1 MEAQNFTFKEKISH
15 YLDDFNSP
23 IGVIVNLIIL
33 GLILLSSGIF
43 VIETY
48 PLYDTTLKVLGKID
62 GVILSLFTIEYL
74 IRFWCA
80 ESKVKFIFSIFS
92 FIDLLSILPLFV
104 GFIDIR
110 FIRILRWFRV

>member
-43 VIETY
+43 VIENRW
-48 PLYDTTLKVLGKID
+48 
-62 GVILSLFTIEYL
+62 SNFRL
-74 IRFWCA
+74 IYY
-80 ESKVKFIFSIFS
+80 
-92 FIDLLSILPLFV
+92 
-104 GFIDIR
+104 
-110 FIRILRWFRV
+110 

>member
-48 PLYDTTLKVLGKID
+48 FKYY
-62 GVILSLFTIEYL
+62 LFLNPHI
-74 IRFWCA
+74 
-80 ESKVKFIFSIFS
+80 
-92 FIDLLSILPLFV
+92 SILITSFPLIFTLV
-104 GFIDIR
+104 LFIGIIR
-110 FIRILRWFRV
+110 